1 MKKIFIGRALL
12 LLLFLLANLTGTLAQ
27 NKPTLQIR
35 FSPLNVLDLR
45 AATLQF
51 GAQATL
57 KSRIGFSID
66 YGLPYKGL
74 SKQFVKNEEYQY
86 RNHEYFKLRGEIIYF
101 FPAAW
106 GHDKANV
113 KPYVSTAVFF
123 SPEEYR
129 KTDNWLVKPDGD
141 YHYEYS
147 DVNRRMWGTCLK
159 VGLEY
164 YLGQRFLLDAFV
176 GPGLRWIKVD
186 HQTFGEQPGDYKE
199 PVDFYFEPVDRQE
212 GKFRRLH
219 LGFNVKLGFVMIK

>member
-1 MKKIFIGRALL
+1 MFKRNIFLILALL
-12 LLLFLLANLTGTLAQ
+12 FNLAKVHGQ
-27 NKPTLQIR
+27 NKPTLQFR
-35 FSPLNVLDLR
+35 VSPLNLLHVR

-51 GAQATL
+51 GVQTTINN
-57 KSRIGFSID
+57 SVGFSVD

-86 RNHEYFKLRGEIIYF
+86 LNHEYFKLRGEIKYF
-101 FPAAW
+101 IPPAWVRAE
-106 GHDKANV
+106 ANV
-113 KPYVSTAVFF
+113 KPYVAAEIFF

-129 KTDNWLVKPDGD
+129 KTSNWLIKEDGD
-141 YHYEYS
+141 YYYEYS
-147 DVNRRMWGTCLK
+147 DVTRRMWGSCLK

-164 YLGQRFLLDAFV
+164 YIRQRFLLDAFV

-219 LGFNVKLGFVMIK
+219 LGFNVKLGFVIVK